1 MHPCILLIDDDDD
14 DQFIFLTAL
23 DNVAPDGRCDIAHN
37 ALEAFQYLHAR
48 AAVPDMIFLDL
59 NMPLMNGFE
68 FLFFFVIFLYGEFLL
83 ILKGDPRFS
92 PVPVIIFS
100 TSDNP
105 EDQSRAKELG
115 AIQFITKTADI
126 ELLKKDLRY
135 IISKT
140 ALAESVI
147 L

>member
-1 MHPCILLIDDDDD
+1 MNPGILLIDDDDD

-23 DNVAPDGRCDIAHN
+23 ENVAPASHCDISNN

-48 AAVPDMIFLDL
+48 VETPDMIFLDL

-68 FLFFFVIFLYGEFLL
+68 FLLM
-83 ILKGDPRFS
+83 LKNDPRFS

-105 EDQSRAKELG
+105 GDQDLTKELG
-115 AIQFITKTADI
+115 ALQFITKTPDI
-126 ELLKKDLRY
+126 ELLKKDLRF
-135 IISKT
+135 IFNKT
-140 ALAESVI
+140 GVMESVI
-147 L
+147 H

>member
-1 MHPCILLIDDDDD
+1 MYQGILLIDDDDD

-23 DNVAPDGRCDIAHN
+23 ENVAPDCHCDISNN

-48 AAVPDMIFLDL
+48 AETPDMIFLDL

-68 FLFFFVIFLYGEFLL
+68 FLF

-92 PVPVIIFS
+92 LVPVIIFS
-100 TSDNP
+100 TSDSP
-105 EDQSRAKELG
+105 EDLERAKGLG
-115 AIQFITKTADI
+115 ALQFITKTADI
-126 ELLKKDLRY
+126 ELLKKDLQF
-135 IISKT
+135 IFNKT
-140 ALAESVI
+140 EIMEPVI

>member
-1 MHPCILLIDDDDD
+1 MHPRILLIDDDDD

-23 DNVAPDGRCDIAHN
+23 DNVTPDSRCDIAHN

-68 FLFFFVIFLYGEFLL
+68 FLL

-115 AIQFITKTADI
+115 ALQFITKTADI

-140 ALAESVI
+140 ALEESVI